1 MIKLI
6 GIKVKDKGV
15 YITDNINND
24 TYSSTKVQSYVINGE
39 KPQPSFQKSWYLVSE
54 EPKTVQQLVNQ
65 PNINRRYE
73 LIDKSLSDK
82 FKDTYKE
89 EDVFRGYNDD
99 DEKVF
104 VEGFIPALY
113 QFNWDTQEPVLQ
125 DVEFEYETIAEI
137 DNLDEP
143 NTWSYPTY
151 GQYGKVVS
159 PITNNNVKR
168 NMIDEIVT
176 PKILIHKKPCKLTKL
191 ESFQIVRAFIKD
203 NIDPKVAQITSDYDF
218 CFAVEKR
225 VPLHKPV
232 EYTVDVNN
240 NIFGGRKK
248 KPKYENRVQKSK
260 NYDVFKIAP
269 APYQSYNVIE
279 EFEGD
284 SEDNLQENIQAY
296 LDHIIAVIN
305 EPLIEC
311 SCCGGTGHVILNKE
325 NNGK

>member
-1 MIKLI
+1 MLKLI
-6 GIKVKDKGV
+6 GIKVKNKGV

-24 TYSSTKVQSYVINGE
+24 SYSNSQLLRYTINDE
-39 KPQPSFQKSWYLVSE
+39 LPQPSFQKSWYLITE
-54 EPKTVQQLVNQ
+54 EPKTIQQKVSQ
-65 PNINRRYE
+65 PNINKRYE

-82 FKDTYKE
+82 FQDIYKE

-99 DEKVF
+99 DEREF
-104 VEGFIPALY
+104 IAGFIPALY
-113 QFNWDTQEPVLQ
+113 EYKSDPQEPILQ
-125 DVEFEYETIAEI
+125 DVEFEYRTIAEI
-137 DNLDEP
+137 DDLDKP
-143 NTWSYPTY
+143 NTWTYPTY
-151 GQYGKVVS
+151 GQYGKGAS
-159 PITNNNVKR
+159 PVTNNNVKR

-218 CFAVEKR
+218 CFTVEKR

-232 EYTVDVNN
+232 EYSVDINN
-240 NIFGGRKK
+240 NIFSGRKK
-248 KPKYENRVQKSK
+248 KPKYENRVQKAK
-260 NYDVFKIAP
+260 NYKIFDIAP
-269 APYQSYNVIE
+269 APYQSYRVIE

-311 SCCGGTGHVILNKE
+311 SCCGGTGHIIDKT
-325 NNGK
+325 K